1 MMHFHP
7 LRKSFIYALRGL
19 RTVFREERNFRVQ
32 IFAAVAVLVLAWF
45 LRLRAWEILV
55 ILLVSAFVLVLELL
69 NSVTE
74 RLIDVFRPRLH
85 HAVAEIKDIMAGAVL
100 VSSVTSVIVAVIIF
114 VPYIIQL
121 LQ

>member
-1 MMHFHP
+1 MHTHP
-7 LRKSFIYALRGL
+7 LKKSFSYAIRGI
-19 RTVFREERNFRVQ
+19 RTVFREERNFRFQ
-32 IFAAVAVLVLAWF
+32 LLAAVMALLVSFF
-45 LRLRAWEILV
+45 LRLRAWEVLL

-100 VSSVTSVIVAVIIF
+100 VSSVVAVIIALIVF
-114 VPYIIQL
+114 VPRLIEFF
-121 LQ
+121 